1 MSNLLF
7 IGGIGGSEIMLLL
20 FFIGIPT
27 ILWLWALIDLLTSE
41 FTSSTNKLIWVVVI
55 LFLPVLGGILYLLIG
70 RKQKVRTLSR

>member
-27 ILWLWALIDLLTSE
+27 VLWLWALVDLLSSD
-41 FTSSTNKLIWVVVI
+41 FASSTNKLIWVAVI
-55 LFLPVLGGILYLLIG
+55 LFLPILGAILYLLIG
-70 RKQKVRTLSR
+70 RKQKVRTLPR